1 MARQAY
7 TFLVCPDAE
16 LLRRKVGESAA
27 AAGLDKAE
35 RKVFWGDEAEPL
47 PGPFWEA
54 LTIKSLFSTPKLL
67 VVRRAQALKAEAWDR
82 LDQALRAVSPDVSVF
97 LCLEGAWDKKAPIP
111 AVLSKRP
118 LWQHAEKSG
127 WVWQHRGLDARTLKA
142 YVAEWAGRE
151 ALTLDKGALEAL
163 VKVLPLDAAALRL
176 ELDKIALAA
185 AGDRTVRVAHAELV
199 DVSEDLD
206 LFGLMDALSKGA
218 PPATVWRQVLG
229 ERADPEGLLFPM
241 IGALAREARLLSLLL
256 SGEEDKARVHPYV
269 KQLKTPLARRLG
281 PSGIARLFD
290 LALEADLAVKTGE
303 RKADQAVET
312 LVAALAQTFG
322 RR

>member
-1 MARQAY
+1 MTRQAY
-7 TFLVCPDAE
+7 SFLVCPDAE
-16 LLRRKVGESAA
+16 LLRRRVEEAAA
-27 AAGLDKAE
+27 AAGLAKAE
-35 RKVFWGDEAEPL
+35 RKVFWGDDAEPL
-47 PGPFWEA
+47 PAPFWES

-111 AVLSKRP
+111 AVLAKRQV
-118 LWQHAEKSG
+118 WKHAEKVG

-142 YVAEWAGRE
+142 YVLEWAARE
-151 ALTLDKGALEAL
+151 SLGLEPGALEAL

-185 AGDRTVRVAHAELV
+185 AGDRKVLAAHAALV
-199 DVSEDLD
+199 DASEDMD
-206 LFGLMDALSKGA
+206 LFALMDALAKGA
-218 PPATVWRQVLG
+218 PPTTIWRQILG
-229 ERADPEGLLFPM
+229 QRADPEGLLFPM

-290 LALEADLAVKTGE
+290 LAMEADLAVKTGE
-303 RKADQAVET
+303 RKADQALET
-312 LVAALAQTFG
+312 LVASLAQTFG